1 MIRSRFLPLAAIA
14 ALSVVA
20 YSQTK
25 TTPGTPRV
33 VKPEDLKALSWRSI
47 GPANMGGRVA
57 DICLA
62 PGNGKS
68 FFVAY
73 GIGGL
78 WKTTNRGNTLSPVF
92 DHEITNSIGSVVVAD
107 APATWAGWKD
117 SKDKPEDL
125 AKKGKA
131 KIVWVGSGEGN
142 GRNSSSWGHGVYRST
157 DGGSSFTNVGLEE
170 SHDIPRLA
178 VDPRN
183 PDICYAAAMGHLWGP
198 NKMRGLYKT
207 EDGGKT
213 WKPVL
218 QIDQDTG
225 AIDVILDPSN
235 PDTVYAGMYMR
246 RRTPYSFVSGGKE
259 GGVYKSTDAG
269 KTWAKLTNGLPKQ
282 SGRIGLDLYRKNPNI
297 VYAVVES
304 DVGGGSNIDDER
316 SRSGGLFRSDDA
328 GKTWTRIHGRV
339 PRAFYFAKVR
349 VDPEDDQRV
358 YLIGYGVDI
367 SDDGGHAFR
376 RGFEKTHG
384 DFHALVIDP
393 DDHEH
398 RLA

>member
-1 MIRSRFLPLAAIA
+1 
-14 ALSVVA
+14 
-20 YSQTK
+20 
-25 TTPGTPRV
+25 
-33 VKPEDLKALSWRSI
+33 
-47 GPANMGGRVA
+47 
-57 DICLA
+57 
-62 PGNGKS
+62 
-68 FFVAY
+68 
-73 GIGGL
+73 
-78 WKTTNRGNTLSPVF
+78 
-92 DHEITNSIGSVVVAD
+92 
-107 APATWAGWKD
+107 
-117 SKDKPEDL
+117 
-125 AKKGKA
+125 
-131 KIVWVGSGEGN
+131 
-142 GRNSSSWGHGVYRST
+142 
-157 DGGSSFTNVGLEE
+157 
-170 SHDIPRLA
+170 
-178 VDPRN
+178 
-183 PDICYAAAMGHLWGP
+183 
-198 NKMRGLYKT
+198 
-207 EDGGKT
+207 
-213 WKPVL
+213 
-218 QIDQDTG
+218 
-225 AIDVILDPSN
+225 
-235 PDTVYAGMYMR
+235 MYMR

-398 RLA
+398 LLAGDDGGLFQSFDRGETWDYLNVVPVGQFYNIALDHAEPYHVFGGLQDNGSWMGPSATHYEYGSGAAITNADWKMVTDSDGFHCAFDPQDENILYSEGQGGGLVRTNLVTHRQRDIAPVPKEGQAAFRFNWNTPFFCSAHEVQTLYMGGNCVFKLTERGDNWQT